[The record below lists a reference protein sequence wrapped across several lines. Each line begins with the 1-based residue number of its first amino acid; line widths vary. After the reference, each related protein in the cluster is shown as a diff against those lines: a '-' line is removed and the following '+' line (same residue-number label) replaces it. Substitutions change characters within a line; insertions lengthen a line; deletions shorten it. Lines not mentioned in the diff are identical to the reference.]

1 MRNNPRHFYM
11 VRWAIGLGLPR
22 QEEQDEKEENTP
34 KKSVKEDEKMEE
46 EKGTWWDVSKR
57 KKKIKQRNRADG
69 NQVRPNPNRACI
81 QI

>member
-1 MRNNPRHFYM
+1 
-11 VRWAIGLGLPR
+11 
-22 QEEQDEKEENTP
+22 
-34 KKSVKEDEKMEE
+34 MEE

>member
-1 MRNNPRHFYM
+1 ME
-11 VRWAIGLGLPR
+11 LPR

-46 EKGTWWDVSKR
+46 EKGTWWDVSQKER
-57 KKKIKQRNRADG
+57 KKIEQRNRADG
-69 NQVRPNPNRACI
+69 NQVRPNPNCVRI